1 MPSVVVPALSQT
13 ADFHLQG
20 TTSCFCLKVGCIT
33 QQSRLQ
39 PSLSENK
46 VYPQMATF
54 MGKRIKHQIYFKF
67 GLPCP
72 PSSCCPAGPPGH
84 LSPQVGMKSLIPPV
98 KCEVLNDNQ
107 SKSSNSK
114 WSCGLHEGCHK
125 DQEDPDFAPYEVQA
139 CRLATYKWLQRLR
152 QAFQTKGYEASM
164 RKDCR

>member
-1 MPSVVVPALSQT
+1 
-13 ADFHLQG
+13 
-20 TTSCFCLKVGCIT
+20 
-33 QQSRLQ
+33 
-39 PSLSENK
+39 
-46 VYPQMATF
+46 MATF

-84 LSPQVGMKSLIPPV
+84 LSAQVGMKSLIPPV

-114 WSCGLHEGCHK
+114 WSGGLHEGCHK